1 MKLIV
6 NRKEMEFKENVTL
19 QEVIDKVN
27 MSDKMMGAA
36 VNGSVIT
43 ICDITK
49 KKLKDGD
56 KIDIISAMAAG

>member
-6 NRKEMEFKENVTL
+6 NRKEMEFRDNITL
-19 QEVIDKVN
+19 QEVIDEVK

-36 VNGSVIT
+36 VNGSVVT
-43 ICDITK
+43 VCDIAQK
-49 KKLKDGD
+49 ALKEGD

>member
-6 NRKEMEFKENVTL
+6 NRKEMEFKEDVTL

>member
-6 NRKEMEFKENVTL
+6 NRKEIEFKDDVTL
-19 QEVIDKVN
+19 QDVIDKVN

-36 VNGSVIT
+36 VNGSIVT
-43 ICDITK
+43 ICDINK

-56 KIDIISAMAAG
+56 KIEIISAMAAG

>member
-1 MKLIV
+1 MRLIV
-6 NRKEMEFKENVTL
+6 NRKEMEFNEDVTL

-36 VNGSVIT
+36 VNGSVVT

-49 KKLKDGD
+49 KNLKDGD